1 MPRDAADLSPD
12 LRVTGRD
19 GGVALHCARC
29 GGRITH
35 ADQAFAANGAHE
47 HVVFNPAGMVFRV
60 ACFHDAPGVQTV
72 GEASGEFSWFKGYA
86 WRIAQCR
93 ACGIHLGWRYDGAQ
107 TPLVFFGLIRTMLTE
122 RPE

>member
-19 GGVALHCARC
+19 GGVALHCALC
-29 GGRITH
+29 GARITN

-47 HVVFNPAGMVFRV
+47 HVVFNPAGAVFRV
-60 ACFHDAPGVQTV
+60 GCFRDAPGVQAM
-72 GEASGEFSWFKGYA
+72 GEPSAEFTWFRGYA
-86 WRIAQCR
+86 WRIALCR
-93 ACGIHLGWRYDGAQ
+93 ACGIHLGWRYEGADSP
-107 TPLVFFGLIRTMLTE
+107 PLFFGLIRTMLTE